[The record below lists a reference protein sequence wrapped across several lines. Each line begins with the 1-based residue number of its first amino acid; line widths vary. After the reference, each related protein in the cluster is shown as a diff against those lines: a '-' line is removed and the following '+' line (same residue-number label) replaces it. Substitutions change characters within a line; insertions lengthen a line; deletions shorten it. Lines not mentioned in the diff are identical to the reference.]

1 MDGLDYGACDCGVT
15 EVTYY
20 IHFCICDFPPPQ
32 PAPPTRDVANVKIQQ
47 CPPISRI
54 VLIWEDN
61 KRVPS
66 FGKKSRRQ
74 PKGPIIVTICIFDCD
89 ESQMKGYYCKLD
101 EKGYRPFILLCESNA
116 GLDPFMCTAYGVIL
130 KHERTVIL
138 LLMAFTCLLNDINV
152 MFGYCRYPSTSA
164 WWVRPVSEVIHKDL
178 SN

>member
-1 MDGLDYGACDCGVT
+1 MPHLGTKHGRSRLWRMWLRCNRGHILHPLLHLRFPAT
-15 EVTYY
+15 
-20 IHFCICDFPPPQ
+20 PPP
-32 PAPPTRDVANVKIQQ
+32 PPRPTRDAANVKIQQ

-101 EKGYRPFILLCESNA
+101 EKGYRPLSFCVNRMQGWTLLCVLRMVSFWSMS
-116 GLDPFMCTAYGVIL
+116 GRLFFYSW
-130 KHERTVIL
+130 L
-138 LLMAFTCLLNDINV
+138 LHVC
-152 MFGYCRYPSTSA
+152 
-164 WWVRPVSEVIHKDL
+164 
-178 SN
+178 